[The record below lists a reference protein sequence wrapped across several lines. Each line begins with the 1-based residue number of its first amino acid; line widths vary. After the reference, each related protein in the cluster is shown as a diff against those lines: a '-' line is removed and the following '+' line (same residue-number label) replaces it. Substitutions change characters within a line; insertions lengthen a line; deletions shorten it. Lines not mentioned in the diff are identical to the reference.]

1 MERRQ
6 AMTIDIEKV
15 SLTTEERAVLDK
27 SAELW
32 NAFLVL
38 ESQGADV
45 LAVQLAVHT
54 IQGIIAARVAKR
66 VNPEVWN

>member
-1 MERRQ
+1 
-6 AMTIDIEKV
+6 MTIDIEKV

>member
-1 MERRQ
+1 MK
-6 AMTIDIEKV
+6 IDIEKV

-38 ESQGADV
+38 DSHGTDV

>member
-1 MERRQ
+1 
-6 AMTIDIEKV
+6 MTIDIEKV

-38 ESQGADV
+38 DSHGADV
-45 LAVQLAVHT
+45 LTVQLAVHT